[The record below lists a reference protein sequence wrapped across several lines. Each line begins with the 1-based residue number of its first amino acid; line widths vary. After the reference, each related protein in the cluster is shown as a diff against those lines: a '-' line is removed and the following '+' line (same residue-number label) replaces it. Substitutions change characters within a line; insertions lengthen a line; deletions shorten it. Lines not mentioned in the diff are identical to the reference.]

1 MIGRIRGTVA
11 ALNGATVLID
21 VSGVG
26 YELNC
31 SRYTLEKLE
40 EGAEATLV
48 VYTEVRE
55 DLIRLH
61 GFIDALEKQV
71 FLILTRVNGVGA
83 RTASDI
89 LSQIDKVE
97 LLRAIGS
104 ADVTRLQTLKGI
116 GKKTAERIVVE
127 LRDSVGALA
136 QVAQPLTDSIERTV
150 VSPVEDAVQA
160 LVALGFARKDAER
173 AVGQVDHSGIQV
185 PLESGALVRE
195 ALKFV

>member
-1 MIGRIRGTVA
+1 MIGRICGTVISISA
-11 ALNGATVLID
+11 GTVLID
-21 VSGVG
+21 VAGVG

-31 SRYTLEKLE
+31 SRYCLEQLQ
-40 EGAEATLV
+40 EGLEATLV

-71 FLILTRVNGVGA
+71 FLMLTRVNGVGA
-83 RTASDI
+83 RTASDV
-89 LSQIDKVE
+89 LSQIDKIE
-97 LLRAIGS
+97 LLRAIGAS
-104 ADVTRLQTLKGI
+104 DVTRLQALKGI

-127 LRDSVGALA
+127 LRDSVGAMA
-136 QVAQPLTDSIERTV
+136 SVGQPLATRIERSV
-150 VSPVEDAVQA
+150 VAPVEDAIQA
-160 LVALGFARKDAER
+160 LVALGFSRKDAER
-173 AVGQVDHSGIQV
+173 AVGQVDQSGAQV